1 MIAGKFAG
9 GEGAARIFQRGG
21 GPLGARREGPKMETP
36 RVLTLVALCRAAWL
50 TKEGT
55 VREVGRTLTV

>member
-9 GEGAARIFQRGG
+9 GEGSCADLPNGAAAVG
-21 GPLGARREGPKMETP
+21 
-36 RVLTLVALCRAAWL
+36 RVITLVALCTAAWL

-55 VREVGRTLTV
+55 GREVGRTLTVWVSAIWTWLLA